1 MAYETSDRM
10 VDKGIAGADQ
20 MKIQTAEA
28 LEEAARKLRNADLS
42 EKGEDIKHILS
53 NVEDK
58 LNNFKEEVGARY
70 QKIEADYHHKVEPV
84 ENIIMDH
91 PIPSVLI
98 AAGLG
103 VLVGMLLFK
112 SRD

>member
-1 MAYETSDRM
+1 M
-10 VDKGIAGADQ
+10 VDKGIAGADK

-28 LEEAARKLRNADLS
+28 LEEAARKLRNADLA
-42 EKGEDIKHILS
+42 EKGEDIKYIL
-53 NVEDK
+53 NDVEDK